1 MAASR
6 GHTSRGRDPRGM
18 GRRPILLLT
27 DYVSAVEPGDSCF
40 CCGATLALLSAEGP
54 KSYLGCPACGAE
66 VDPLEAALLPAL
78 RLSPAA

>member
-6 GHTSRGRDPRGM
+6 VHTSRGGDPQAI
-18 GRRPILLLT
+18 GRRAAPFLM

-40 CCGATLALLSAEGP
+40 CCGATLALLSAEGR

-66 VDPLEAALLPAL
+66 VDPLEGALLPA
-78 RLSPAA
+78 RWLSPAA